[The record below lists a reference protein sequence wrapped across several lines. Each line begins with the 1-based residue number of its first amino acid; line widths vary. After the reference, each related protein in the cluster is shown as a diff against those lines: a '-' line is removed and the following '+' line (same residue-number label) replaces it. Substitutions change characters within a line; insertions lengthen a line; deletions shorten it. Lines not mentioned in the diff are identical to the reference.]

1 MAPSEG
7 PRESGHISEV
17 VALMSFLDMRMAELF
32 NTWSERVMVEWTEC
46 K

>member
-1 MAPSEG
+1 MPLTEG

-17 VALMSFLDMRMAELF
+17 VTLTSFFGYENGGDF
-32 NTWSERVMVEWTEC
+32 NGWSERVMVEWTEC